1 MTRPGAAPQQP
12 VYPTMRGAQPAG
24 APALWGRPRVDI
36 YQPPGAPAIWSF
48 EPTAPLVQ
56 LAPEPPTTI
65 QPFGAPAVPRGTRP
79 FIELAVPPVPMGSQI
94 DVTIAQL
101 GWAAAR
107 RVLAARGFGLG
118 PMPSAVPAGLVGG
131 GYEEPTLP
139 TPPPTPPPPEYTL
152 GELGTPGF

>member
-12 VYPTMRGAQPAG
+12 VYPTARGAQPAG

-36 YQPPGAPAIWSF
+36 FQPPGAPAIWSF

-56 LAPEPPTTI
+56 MAPEPTVSL

-79 FIELAVPPVPMGSQI
+79 FIELAVPPVPMGPQI

-101 GWAAAR
+101 GQAAAQRVAAAR
-107 RVLAARGFGLG
+107 EVDYTG
-118 PMPSAVPAGLVGG
+118 VV
-131 GYEEPTLP
+131 
-139 TPPPTPPPPEYTL
+139 TPPPGGLLLGPNPLPYGGYDPETPAY
-152 GELGTPGF
+152 